1 MEDDLKKS
9 RQKGKG
15 DPSKENAKNNY
26 DHRANEIEKEN
37 TKFVKNQQQITKENI
52 ENQDIQLGQL
62 DIAVDRL
69 HVIAK
74 VVEEE
79 TRVQNI
85 MLDDLGRDL
94 DDAGNKMGI
103 VMGSLSKLLQTKDG
117 CQIWTIVILA
127 VILIILV
134 ALVIWV

>member
-1 MEDDLKKS
+1 MEDDLKRS

-134 ALVIWV
+134 ALIIWV